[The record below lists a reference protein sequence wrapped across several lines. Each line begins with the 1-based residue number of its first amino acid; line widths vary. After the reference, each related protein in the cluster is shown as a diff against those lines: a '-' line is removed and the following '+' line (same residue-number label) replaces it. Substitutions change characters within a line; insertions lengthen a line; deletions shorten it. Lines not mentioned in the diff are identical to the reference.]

1 MVKKRNKNI
10 IVDRRQAIIDRLIA
24 GFLKDS
30 QILTVTGD
38 DWRVEDLE
46 GNLLAAGGDVLD
58 LAKRSGIE

>member
-1 MVKKRNKNI
+1 MAKKRNK
-10 IVDRRQAIIDRLIA
+10 IVDKRDAIIDRLIV

-38 DWRVEDLE
+38 DWRVTDLA
-46 GNLLAAGGDVLD
+46 GNLLAAGGDVID